1 MTESKNKAVF
11 PLSTFSIAVFHS
23 HSKPRGYGLA
33 NRMVLNSVREA
44 LGFERCRICVVGA
57 DKVHRDVHDYFMSIN
72 IQLMELY
79 GLSECSGCLTLNIM
93 RSKVGSCGIP
103 IKGFQLKIDE
113 NGEVRWEAIMRPS
126 SCDFCH

>member
-1 MTESKNKAVF
+1 MTESKNIAVF

-33 NRMVLNSVREA
+33 NRMVLKSVREA

-57 DKVHRDVHDYFMSIN
+57 DKVYTDVHNYFMSIN

-79 GLSECSGCLTLNIM
+79 GLSESSGCLTLNLM
-93 RSKVGSCGIP
+93 RQNKWKVGSCGKP
-103 IKGFQLKIDE
+103 IKGVQLKIADNRYGE
-113 NGEVRWEAIMRPS
+113 GEVS
-126 SCDFCH
+126 

>member
-1 MTESKNKAVF
+1 MF
-11 PLSTFSIAVFHS
+11 PLSTFFIAVFHS
-23 HSKPRGYGLA
+23 QSKPRGYGLA
-33 NRMVLNSVREA
+33 NRMVLKSVREA

-93 RSKVGSCGIP
+93 QQESWRVGSCGRS
-103 IKGFQLKIDE
+103 IKGFQLKIVDPKDNRE
-113 NGEVRWEAIMRPS
+113 LGEGKEGEVG
-126 SCDFCH
+126 